1 MSTTA
6 SAVLLTNGS
15 ATSDGVYYPGGISV
29 FSLVLS
35 GGTVTLEQLGPDNT
49 TWLAV
54 TSAIASNTRSAN
66 LNLTPGKYRANVS
79 GSTGVYAR
87 LDRVPY

>member
-1 MSTTA
+1 MSTSA

-15 ATSDGVYYPGGISV
+15 ATSSGVYYPGGLSI

-35 GGTVTLEQLGPDNT
+35 GGTVALEQLGPDNA

-54 TSAIASNTRSAN
+54 TAAIATSSRSGN
-66 LNLTPGKYRANVS
+66 LQLQPGTYRANVS